1 MRNETDHGWYGQGG
15 AVTLA
20 PGYTPES
27 AVAAV
32 SESDFSKLMAAGVTP
47 SILLGPDI
55 SEFQPNA
62 NMAGIKRMNGGFA
75 IIRVC
80 YGLHHPDRFYVRH
93 RADSVEAGFQ
103 AVGLYQYLVKS
114 QDVSLQAAAFCELVG
129 KLAPWEVPVLD
140 YEERAFNVVQLQ
152 RAMKWLRIVEE
163 KLGKRPWLYS
173 GAFFAVDAGL
183 APIFNGTDYHTWV
196 AAYGSVEPALG
207 HTLWQST
214 DGQVGSHIVN
224 WPGAG
229 KCDTNVFHGTI
240 ADLRNLIDP
249 PPPPKPQPKP
259 PGGKPVQEHE
269 HVTSGRWSLAAY
281 ATQQGTSPASVLRH
295 TAVKLG
301 AFPDNVADYVNDIFH
316 GAILLTDP
324 MPAGLH
330 LWVPGLEEKP

>member
-1 MRNETDHGWYGQGG
+1 MEHETERDWYSQG
-15 AVTLA
+15 ALMTS
-20 PGYTPES
+20 GYTPES
-27 AVAAV
+27 VTKAVA
-32 SESDFSKLMAAGVTP
+32 SGDFGELQAAGVSP
-47 SILLGPDI
+47 LLLGPDV
-55 SEFQPNA
+55 SEFQA
-62 NMAGIKRMNGGFA
+62 NTNMPGIKRMNGGFA
-75 IIRVC
+75 IVRVC
-80 YGLHHPDRFYVRH
+80 YGQHHPDHFYVRH
-93 RADSVEAGFQ
+93 RADSVEAGYQ

-114 QDVSLQAAAFCELVG
+114 QDVSLQANAFCELVG
-129 KLAPWEVPVLD
+129 KLAPWEVPILD
-140 YEERAFNVVQLQ
+140 YEERAFNVDQLQ
-152 RAMKWLRIVEE
+152 RALRWLRIVEE

-214 DGQVGSHIVN
+214 DGTVGSHIVN

-249 PPPPKPQPKP
+249 PPPPRPQPKP
-259 PGGKPVQEHE
+259 PGGKPVREHE

-295 TAVKLG
+295 TAVKHG
-301 AFPDNVADYVNDIFH
+301 AFPDNVADYVNGIFH
-316 GAILLTDP
+316 GSILLTDP

-330 LWVPGLEEKP
+330 LWVPGLQEKE